1 MHCAVFWV
9 AGDASFYLPTWANGA
24 HRAGIPLT
32 PEMDPSCQLTKRLNK
47 LLRQIA
53 DLKEKQAS
61 GVALTDDQMAKVA
74 REQAVALEL
83 TEASLMS

>member
-1 MHCAVFWV
+1 
-9 AGDASFYLPTWANGA
+9 
-24 HRAGIPLT
+24 
-32 PEMDPSCQLTKRLNK
+32 MDPSCQLTKRLNK

-61 GVALTDDQMAKVA
+61 GVALTDDQMVKVA